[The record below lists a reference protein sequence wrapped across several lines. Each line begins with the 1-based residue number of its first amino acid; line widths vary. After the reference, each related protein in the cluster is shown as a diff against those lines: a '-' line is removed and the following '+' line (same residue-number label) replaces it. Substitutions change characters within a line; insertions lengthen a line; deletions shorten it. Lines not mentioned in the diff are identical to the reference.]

1 MNKDKIIIGI
11 IITGMMIISL
21 LSWLP
26 PIEISNVI
34 RTAIGA
40 IFCLFLY
47 LGYNWAR
54 WVVGTLSALGTLMLA
69 VSLVACF
76 LAEPGEL
83 FGSLNDPTVIAITS
97 IMLIFYAFSSFYLLN
112 PKLLRSHF
120 KH

>member
-1 MNKDKIIIGI
+1 MSKDKIIISI
-11 IITGMMIISL
+11 IITGMMIISF

-26 PIEISNVI
+26 TIELTNVI

-40 IFCLFLY
+40 ILCLFLY

-54 WVVGTLSALGTLMLA
+54 WVVGALSALGSLMLA
-69 VSLVACF
+69 ISLVACF
-76 LAEPGEL
+76 LAKPGEL
-83 FGSLNDPTVIAITS
+83 FGSLNNPTVIAITS

-112 PKLLRSHF
+112 PKLLKSHF